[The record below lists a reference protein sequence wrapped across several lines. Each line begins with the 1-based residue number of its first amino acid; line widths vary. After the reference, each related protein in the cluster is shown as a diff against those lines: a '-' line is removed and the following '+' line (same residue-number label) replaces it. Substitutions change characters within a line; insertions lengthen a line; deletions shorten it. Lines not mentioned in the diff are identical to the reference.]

1 MKASGPRR
9 RRGRILYLILALLFA
24 IGVVPLVLTSWSL
37 VRRSRESLE
46 VTQKEK
52 QLDKARSLTTQV
64 DLYVRNL
71 DEQVSIIARTLEID
85 AERVPFAEQVAR
97 IREQRALERYLEEG
111 TPLYYVAVADKGGN
125 AAFAGLQ
132 LSDPLVQDMLQEGFL
147 RGQHGTP
154 MVSVPVVSDSLQ
166 EPVLVLEEPIS
177 ARGDVQ
183 GVVLAVASL
192 QPIRQ
197 MTAESGEEGL
207 LEVYVVDNRGHLI
220 AHSDPKMPLG
230 TDMSGIDIVRFFLES
245 QRRTGATVPFAIPSP
260 EGARKML
267 GTYRPVPDDSGWGV
281 IVQVEEGKAFYDAD
295 VLRRQSVAL
304 VGVVTALAI
313 VLGSLFAG
321 QISRPIRTLADG
333 ARRLAGGDYGTR
345 VAVQSRNEVGVL
357 ADAFNVMGEE
367 IQKAIEQIQQAARE
381 NEELFMGSIRM
392 LANAIDEK
400 DPYTRGHS
408 ERVAYYSACV
418 AKHLKMG
425 DEEVENVHLSGIIH
439 DVGKIGIEDKILRK
453 AAALTDEEYEI
464 MKQHPTKGLHILAA
478 VPLLK
483 ERAGDGLMHHE
494 NVDGSGYPDGLK
506 GEEIP
511 FLGRIVSVADAF
523 DAMTT
528 DRPYSK
534 AMTYEAAVARLK
546 FLAGKKFDPQC
557 VDAFE
562 LAFAA
567 GDVTP
572 ARAHKAST
580 ESRQFVMDMLLG
592 PKPKAKIVPNPDEKQ
607 EEKGSEGKSRRKE
620 DGKPNGEPDPD
631 SDRDPAPEPPGDG
644 PEDGGTRIHT
654 GSMSS

>member
-1 MKASGPRR
+1 MTTPGPRR

-37 VRRSRESLE
+37 VRRSRDSLE

-64 DLYVRNL
+64 DLYVQNL
-71 DEQVSIIARTLEID
+71 EEQVSIIARTLEID
-85 AERVPFAEQVAR
+85 AERVPFGERLDR
-97 IREQRALERYLEEG
+97 IREQKALDRFIDGERFI
-111 TPLYYVAVADKGGN
+111 YVNVVDTATGSGPWS
-125 AAFAGLQ
+125 GLRLQ
-132 LSDPLVQDMLQEGFL
+132 DASVQDQLREGFL

-154 MVSVPVVSDSLQ
+154 MVSVPVVSESLQ
-166 EPVLVLEEPIS
+166 EPVLVLEQPIS
-177 ARGDVQ
+177 AGGQVQ

-192 QPIRQ
+192 QFIRQ
-197 MTAESGEEGL
+197 VTKESGEKGL

-220 AHSDPKMPLG
+220 AHSDPEMPLG
-230 TDMSGIDIVRFFLES
+230 ADMSGIDIVRFFLES

-281 IVQVEEGKAFYDAD
+281 IVQVEEVKAFHDAI
-295 VLRRQSVAL
+295 VLRNQSLTL

-321 QISRPIRTLADG
+321 QISRPIRTLAEG
-333 ARRLAGGDYGTR
+333 ARRLAGGEYGTR

-367 IQKAIEQIQQAARE
+367 IQKAIEQIRQAARE

-418 AKHLKMG
+418 AKHLKMS

-483 ERAGDGLMHHE
+483 KRAGDGLMHHE

-546 FLAGKKFDPQC
+546 FLAGKKFDPSC

-567 GDVTP
+567 GDVTK
-572 ARAHKAST
+572 AKAHKAST

-592 PKPKAKIVPNPDEKQ
+592 RQPKPELKLVPEPEETR
-607 EEKGSEGKSRRKE
+607 EEKESKGTSRHKGDGDSRRE
-620 DGKPNGEPDPD
+620 LDPN
-631 SDRDPAPEPPGDG
+631 SVPEPPEAG
-644 PEDGGTRIHT
+644 PASDEARVHS

>member
-1 MKASGPRR
+1 MTGSGPRR

-24 IGVVPLVLTSWSL
+24 IGVAPLVLTSWSL

-71 DEQVSIIARTLEID
+71 NEQVSIIARTLEID
-85 AERVPFAEQVAR
+85 AERVPFADRVAR
-97 IREQRALERYLEEG
+97 IREQKALERYLEEG
-111 TPLYYVAVADKGGN
+111 NLVYVGLADLSGSAAVAGW
-125 AAFAGLQ
+125 Q
-132 LSDPLVQDMLQEGFL
+132 LSDPAVQDMLQEAFD

-154 MVSVPVVSDSLQ
+154 MVSVPIVSDSLQ
-166 EPVLVLEEPIS
+166 EPVLVLGHPVS
-177 ARGDVQ
+177 AGNEVQ

-207 LEVYVVDNRGHLI
+207 LDVYVVDSRGHLI
-220 AHSDPKMPLG
+220 AHSDQDMPLG

-245 QRRTGATVPFAIPSP
+245 QRRTGATVPFAIPAP

-281 IVQVEEGKAFYDAD
+281 IVQVAEDKAFYDAD
-295 VLRRQSVAL
+295 VLLRQSVAL

-313 VLGSLFAG
+313 ILGSLFAG

-367 IQKAIEQIQQAARE
+367 IQQAIEQIQQAARE
-381 NEELFMGSIRM
+381 NKELFMGSIRM

-418 AKHLKMG
+418 AKHLKMS

-483 ERAGDGLMHHE
+483 EKAGDGLMHHE
-494 NVDGSGYPDGLK
+494 NVDGSGYPDGLT

-546 FLAGKKFDPQC
+546 FLAGKKFDPKC

-572 ARAHKAST
+572 AKARKAST
-580 ESRQFVMDMLLG
+580 ASRQFVMDMLLG
-592 PKPKAKIVPNPDEKQ
+592 HESEGPKPKARSKEQ
-607 EEKGSEGKSRRKE
+607 KS
-620 DGKPNGEPDPD
+620 DAEPDKEPETE
-631 SDRDPAPEPPGDG
+631 PEPEPA
-644 PEDGGTRIHT
+644 
-654 GSMSS
+654 